1 MTYEIVILRILRSRN
16 RLRRVRVGVGVEVT
30 QKSGDSAALL
40 TMTVGK
46 IVEVGVD
53 RRR

>member
-1 MTYEIVILRILRSRN
+1 MTYEIVIIRILRSRS

-40 TMTVGK
+40 TTTVGK
-46 IVEVGVD
+46 KVEVGVD